1 MIFKN
6 LEIYFLS
13 ASSVTRWGFTLITLV
28 AICVLWYFFAY
39 QSLEQKIKGFRFKIA
54 EHETLQQHT
63 EHDQEHQNQQQKAIR
78 ERLWGAG
85 SYNSFLK
92 DLVNAGI
99 TVKKVAVEKVTH
111 YSGYH
116 ATEAKMLLEAPF
128 EKLYQFIKK
137 HHAHYLCLWSSVTS
151 ISNAANLV
159 ETEADIIIYAQQ

>member
-13 ASSVTRWGFTLITLV
+13 ASSVIRWGFTFIILV
-28 AICVLWYFFAY
+28 ALCALWYFFAY
-39 QSLEQKIKGFRFKIA
+39 LPVEKKIKRLRFNIA
-54 EHETLQQHT
+54 EHETLQQRT

-99 TVKKVAVEKVTH
+99 TVKKVSIEKVTT

-128 EKLYQFIKK
+128 EKLYNFIKTY
-137 HHAHYLCLWSSVTS
+137 HGDYLCLWSSITS
-151 ISNAANLV
+151 IINSANLV
-159 ETEADIIIYAQQ
+159 ETEADIIIYSK

>member
-13 ASSVTRWGFTLITLV
+13 ASSIIRWGFTFIIVV
-28 AICVLWYFFAY
+28 AICALWYFFAY
-39 QSLEQKIKGFRFKIA
+39 LPLEKKINRLRFNIA
-54 EHETLQQHT
+54 EHETLQQRT

-99 TVKKVAVEKVTH
+99 AVKKVTVEKVTH

-116 ATEAKMLLEAPF
+116 ATEAKMHLEAPF
-128 EKLYQFIKK
+128 EKLYQFIRK
-137 HHAHYLCLWSSVTS
+137 HHAHYLCLWNS
-151 ISNAANLV
+151 IASITNSANLV
-159 ETEADIIIYAQQ
+159 ETEADIIIYSK